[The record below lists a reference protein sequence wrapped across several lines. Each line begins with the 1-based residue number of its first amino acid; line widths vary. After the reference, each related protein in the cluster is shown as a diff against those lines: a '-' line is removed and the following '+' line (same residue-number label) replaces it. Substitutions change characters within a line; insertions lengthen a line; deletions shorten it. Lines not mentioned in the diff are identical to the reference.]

1 MIGVASPLILS
12 LAVFGALVTVV
23 LHFLSVRRPPV
34 LMLPT
39 MRFIPDKPVRAV
51 SRSAR
56 PSDLW
61 LLLMRVAALLLI
73 GIALAGVTW
82 RGTGVKHGRI
92 VVLQQG
98 RGESIAL
105 VRQNVA
111 QAMRGGF
118 AGDTVTRVV
127 LLDSAARILSAD
139 VSQNLRADSITASHD
154 ARFSRGAQP
163 TLSAALLSAVRA
175 AGQLVREEPTVDA
188 IELVIVAPLTKGS
201 IDAAASEARAM
212 WKGPI
217 RIADTHSS
225 VLDSSTVADSAQR
238 ARLVTLVGEKPSDAV
253 SSALESRRWLV
264 TPERAASATP
274 GSVATPIAVEWPANG
289 IPAGW
294 TTSVRDTLG
303 AIVARG
309 SALVF
314 PFVRT
319 ATVPQSILATGRAIA
334 WWSDGEAAAV
344 EVPTAT
350 SCTRHVGIAVPPSSD
365 VLSGQG
371 ARALLLAL
379 SAPCGGDI
387 DETRIVDS
395 PEWRAFAG
403 TGEAA
408 AASTFQSAVAK
419 RTPWAA
425 LLLLLALALLV
436 AEWWVRDQEERSARA
451 VDRELASLRK
461 VA

>member
-1 MIGVASPLILS
+1 MIGIASPLILS
-12 LAVFGALVTVV
+12 LAVLGALVTVV

-39 MRFIPDKPVRAV
+39 MRFLPDKPVRAV

-61 LLLMRVAALLLI
+61 LLLLRVAALLLI

-92 VVLQQG
+92 VVLQQS
-98 RGESIAL
+98 RSEDVAL
-105 VRQNVA
+105 ARQNIS
-111 QAMRGGF
+111 QAMRGAF
-118 AGDTVTRVV
+118 DGDTVTRVV
-127 LLDSAARILSAD
+127 LLDSVARVLSAD
-139 VSQNLRADSITASHD
+139 ASQSFRADSVNASPN
-154 ARFSRGAQP
+154 AARGAQP
-163 TLSAALLSAVRA
+163 TLSAAILSAVRS

-188 IELVIVAPLTKGS
+188 VELTIVAPLARS
-201 IDAAASEARAM
+201 SLDAAATEARAM

-217 RIADTHSS
+217 RILDTHAPLADSS
-225 VLDSSTVADSAQR
+225 VVADSAQR
-238 ARLVTLVGEKPSDAV
+238 TRMVTLVGDKPSDAV
-253 SSALESRRWLV
+253 TSAFEARRWLV
-264 TPERAASATP
+264 TPERAASAAP
-274 GSVATPIAVEWPANG
+274 GVVVAPIAVEWPANG
-289 IPAGW
+289 IPTGW
-294 TTSVRDTLG
+294 TSSATDTLG

-319 ATVPQSILATGRAIA
+319 AAIPQSILATGRAIA
-334 WWSDGEAAAV
+334 WWNDGQVAAV

-350 SCTRHVGIAVPPSSD
+350 SCTRHVGVAVPASSD

-379 SAPCGGDI
+379 TAPCGGDT
-387 DETRIVDS
+387 DATRITDS

-408 AASTFQSAVAK
+408 AASTFRSAVAK

-425 LLLLLALALLV
+425 LMLLIALGLLV

-451 VDRELASLRK
+451 VDRELTDLRK